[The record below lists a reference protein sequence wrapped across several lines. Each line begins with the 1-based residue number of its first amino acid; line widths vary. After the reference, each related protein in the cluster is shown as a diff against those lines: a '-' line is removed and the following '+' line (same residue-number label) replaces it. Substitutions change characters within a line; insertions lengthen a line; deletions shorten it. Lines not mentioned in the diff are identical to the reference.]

1 VLQTFHARKTL
12 ILLVSHTSP
21 GKWTSFHA
29 ITNKYAATA
38 NGSEPQGSSCSW
50 KGKSSLRPRREP
62 RGAKFHDLGLDV
74 FDMKEMEFAEEAN
87 TDANA
92 ENDDQDSELTS
103 PALYPV
109 SISPLVVA
117 NGSNR

>member
-1 VLQTFHARKTL
+1 
-12 ILLVSHTSP
+12 
-21 GKWTSFHA
+21 
-29 ITNKYAATA
+29 
-38 NGSEPQGSSCSW
+38 
-50 KGKSSLRPRREP
+50 
-62 RGAKFHDLGLDV
+62 
-74 FDMKEMEFAEEAN
+74 MKEMEFAEEAN

-103 PALYPV
+103 SALYPV